1 MTYREVYS
9 PETNQFRWIFRQDC
23 CRHCPDPFCKIGC
36 PVNDVKATDPGNEGK
51 TVSVITKNE
60 EIGAVIYNN
69 RYCDFQNT
77 DKEGKEHCCQEC
89 IRACPYNVPRF
100 EFDPETKKEFRR
112 AYKCTLCID
121 RLTQLDESHQLNE
134 VDRIPACVKTCAAKG
149 LQFGDRDAV
158 LNRVHER
165 VEELRPKYPDVNIYP
180 GEGYNVIWIL
190 TELPGIYDLAAV
202 DTKQHK
208 LELERKYQNRM
219 LAKQK
224 KVDERPER
232 SVADLVSGP
241 VKVASTIAGGA
252 LLGIYKLAERKKK
265 IQAEEPK

>member
-1 MTYREVYS
+1 MSRKHREVMIMTQKVKAIDTSLCQGCKGCQVACKHWNQLPGNTNPETFAHNTYQNPPDMNYFTWNLMTYREVYS

-89 IRACPYNVPRF
+89 LRACPYNVPRF

-149 LQFGDRDAV
+149 LQFGDRETV
-158 LNRVHER
+158 LSQVRER
-165 VEELRPKYPDVNIYP
+165 VNEGSSLAIALQEFP
-180 GEGYNVIWIL
+180 GVF
-190 TELPGIYDLAAV
+190 
-202 DTKQHK
+202 
-208 LELERKYQNRM
+208 
-219 LAKQK
+219 
-224 KVDERPER
+224 PE
-232 SVADLVSGP
+232 
-241 VKVASTIAGGA
+241 
-252 LLGIYKLAERKKK
+252 
-265 IQAEEPK
+265 